1 MVLSVFLAALI
12 WTVTGQSTA
21 SDGLWHFVNILC
33 QQRNRSSDG
42 SFGDPM
48 QSAGGTPSSLL
59 MPLHKVPVGPPL
71 HYLCHCTKSPWLFM
85 TIFHPQLNSKL
96 AYVHLF

>member
-42 SFGDPM
+42 SFGDLM

-59 MPLHKVPVGPPL
+59 MPLHQVPMAFYDYFSPSIKLKTGICPSIL
-71 HYLCHCTKSPWLFM
+71 NFALC
-85 TIFHPQLNSKL
+85 
-96 AYVHLF
+96 

>member
-21 SDGLWHFVNILC
+21 LDGLWRFVNILF
-33 QQRNRSSDG
+33 QQRNSLDG
-42 SFGDPM
+42 SFGEPM

-59 MPLHKVPVGPPL
+59 MPLHKACLAFYDYFSPSVKLKAGICPSVLNFG
-71 HYLCHCTKSPWLFM
+71 LC
-85 TIFHPQLNSKL
+85 
-96 AYVHLF
+96 